1 MSTFAGI
8 WENLILSLMEN
19 FEVFK
24 TSGEEVTT
32 DVVEIARQQELGVQP
47 EDGTERLQSRD

>member
-8 WENLILSLMEN
+8 WENLILCLMEN

>member
-47 EDGTERLQSRD
+47 EDGTERLQSCD